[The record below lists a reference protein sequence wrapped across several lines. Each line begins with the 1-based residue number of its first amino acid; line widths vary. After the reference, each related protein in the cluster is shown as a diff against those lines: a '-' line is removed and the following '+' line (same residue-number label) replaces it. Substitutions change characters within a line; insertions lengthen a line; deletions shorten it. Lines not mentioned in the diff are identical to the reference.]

1 MKGEPETDVVI
12 KFERIEYVDPKIRA
26 VLQSDLHSSSPSS
39 SSLLSSPSSSSS
51 DDVGKDVNKVIHTTT
66 IRRRSVRMSD
76 IRLATLLGKP
86 GDGLG
91 YVNLGGFNAGAS
103 RDFRNAVLMLRS
115 EAGPTDLKGLILDLR
130 GTYLLLLLL
139 LLQLLLLLIL
149 LLLLLLLLSTTT
161 TTTII
166 ITTTTTTSTTTCYIC
181 G

>member
-1 MKGEPETDVVI
+1 MVI
-12 KFERIEYVDPKIRA
+12 KYERIEYVDPKIRA
-26 VLQSDLHSSSPSS
+26 VLQKDLHSSSSSPSS
-39 SSLLSSPSSSSS
+39 SSSQSSSSSSLSSLSPSSSSS
-51 DDVGKDVNKVIHTTT
+51 DDVGEDVNKVVRTTT

-91 YVNLGGFNAGAS
+91 YINLGGFNAGAS

-130 GTYLLLLLL
+130 GTY
-139 LLQLLLLLIL
+139 IL
-149 LLLLLLLLSTTT
+149 LTTN
-161 TTTII
+161 
-166 ITTTTTTSTTTCYIC
+166 YYYLC